1 MNNKKICGIC
11 HICGEEKEL
20 TFEHL
25 PPRGA
30 NNNSMAKAIVG
41 DVLVKHIA
49 GNDKPWD
56 FSNCRYKSMQRG
68 MGLYSICKECNN
80 NTGANY
86 AEEYIKFANTIGY
99 AIRHE
104 EIDKSA
110 TGFTIYLKD
119 FYVLRV
125 IKQIYAM
132 FASTLP
138 ETYMREH
145 PDLQK
150 FILDKEYNNVD
161 WSKYRLSVCAM
172 KEGINGWTG
181 IMSLAMHDK
190 GKFGI
195 KCVAELVL
203 YPLCFMLEFEPNG
216 ECDNTDI
223 THLADDTDYNTMCDI
238 NLPLYY
244 RSKNSFYPFDY
255 RTKEEIES
263 DMKHNKE
270 KTILEYKKMLSDKNI
285 NSSEANELI
294 EKYKNSE
301 IILGEFS
308 DKILN
313 IIAEN
318 SSNGGD

>member
-1 MNNKKICGIC
+1 MNNKKIYGIC

-30 NNNSMAKAIVG
+30 NNNSRAKAIVG
-41 DVLVKHIA
+41 DVLVNHIA
-49 GNDKPWD
+49 GNAKPWD

-68 MGLYSICKECNN
+68 MGIYSICKECNN

-99 AIRHE
+99 AITHE
-104 EIDKSA
+104 KIDEET

-125 IKQIYAM
+125 IKQIYTM

-181 IMSLAMHDK
+181 IMSLAMQENDK
-190 GKFGI
+190 FEI
-195 KCVAELVL
+195 KCVAELNL
-203 YPLCFMLEFEPNG
+203 YPLCFMLEFEPKG
-216 ECDNTDI
+216 KCDNTDI
-223 THLADDTDYNTMCDI
+223 THLVDGLDYDTMCDI
-238 NLPLYY
+238 NLSLYY

-255 RTKEEIES
+255 RSKDKIES
-263 DMKHNKE
+263 DMNVNKE
-270 KTILEYKKMLSDKNI
+270 RTILEYKKMLDDKNI
-285 NSSEANELI
+285 NSDEANKLI
-294 EKYKNSE
+294 EKYKNNE

-308 DKILN
+308 EKILN
-313 IIAEN
+313 IIDKNVA
-318 SSNGGD
+318 NGGD